1 MNICFRIILYNRFDI
16 LLCSEFYNVYIP
28 VLVPMSHECCDFRC
42 SKSICS
48 LNLIFCS
55 LKLIV
60 TCGWTTIAITLRKRS
75 LARATGGAGGVSVST
90 SRRSSSPTSSA
101 RGRAVIGSER
111 AHWPTGRAFVGRR
124 VSTQILYIRVLYS
137 YSISYEQNLLRQ
149 SSGLALSPDHSSF
162 FFLFVS
168 FLFLLPGSS
177 HSL

>member
-1 MNICFRIILYNRFDI
+1 MHLMP
-16 LLCSEFYNVYIP
+16 L
-28 VLVPMSHECCDFRC
+28 SHERCDFRC
-42 SKSICS
+42 SLSS
-48 LNLIFCS
+48 LN
-55 LKLIV
+55 LIV

-101 RGRAVIGSER
+101 RERAATGSDR
-111 AHWPTGRAFVGRR
+111 AHWPTGTAFVGRR
-124 VSTQILYIRVLYS
+124 ISTQILYIRVLQYS

-177 HSL
+177 HSLYV